1 MHGRQQQR
9 CKFGYQFSVTEET
22 MAKENKENIV
32 IPEIDTRTIER
43 KLKSGEIT
51 EEEYKKYLDSLEEC
65 TDYDTVNEAA
75 LIKEANIKRN
85 Y

>member
-1 MHGRQQQR
+1 
-9 CKFGYQFSVTEET
+9 
-22 MAKENKENIV
+22 MAKENKME

>member
-1 MHGRQQQR
+1 MD
-9 CKFGYQFSVTEET
+9 KEEKKMNFS
-22 MAKENKENIV
+22 
-32 IPEIDTRTIER
+32 EIDTRTIER

-65 TDYDTVNEAA
+65 SEYDTVDEDA
-75 LIKEANIKRN
+75 LIKEAGIKRN

>member
-1 MHGRQQQR
+1 
-9 CKFGYQFSVTEET
+9 
-22 MAKENKENIV
+22 MAKENKEKV
-32 IPEIDTRTIER
+32 VVMPEIDTRTIER

-51 EEEYKKYLDSLEEC
+51 EAEYKKFLDSLEEC
-65 TDYDTVNEAA
+65 AEYDTIDEDA

>member
-1 MHGRQQQR
+1 
-9 CKFGYQFSVTEET
+9 
-22 MAKENKENIV
+22 MAKDKENSKV
-32 IPEIDTRTIER
+32 VLPEIDTRTIER

-51 EEEYKKYLDSLEEC
+51 EAEYKKFLDSLEEC
-65 TDYDTVNEAA
+65 DEYDTIDEDA

>member
-1 MHGRQQQR
+1 
-9 CKFGYQFSVTEET
+9 
-22 MAKENKENIV
+22 MAKETKENKV
-32 IPEIDTRTIER
+32 VLPEIDTRTIER

-75 LIKEANIKRN
+75 LIKEAGIKRN

>member
-1 MHGRQQQR
+1 
-9 CKFGYQFSVTEET
+9 
-22 MAKENKENIV
+22 MAKENKENKV
-32 IPEIDTRTIER
+32 VMPEIDTRTIER

>member
-1 MHGRQQQR
+1 MN
-9 CKFGYQFSVTEET
+9 E
-22 MAKENKENIV
+22 ENKKVEL
-32 IPEIDTRTIER
+32 PEVDTRTIER

-51 EEEYKKYLDSLEEC
+51 EEEYKKYLESLPEC
-65 TDYDTVNEAA
+65 TEYATIDESA

>member
-1 MHGRQQQR
+1 M
-9 CKFGYQFSVTEET
+9 T
-22 MAKENKENIV
+22 KENKENIV
-32 IPEIDTRTIER
+32 MPEIDTRTIER

>member
-1 MHGRQQQR
+1 
-9 CKFGYQFSVTEET
+9 
-22 MAKENKENIV
+22 MAKENKTV
-32 IPEIDTRTIER
+32 IPEIDVRTIER

>member
-1 MHGRQQQR
+1 
-9 CKFGYQFSVTEET
+9 
-22 MAKENKENIV
+22 MAKENKENKENKIV
-32 IPEIDTRTIER
+32 VPEIDTRPIER

>member
-1 MHGRQQQR
+1 
-9 CKFGYQFSVTEET
+9 
-22 MAKENKENIV
+22 MAKENKTSV
-32 IPEIDTRTIER
+32 PEIDVRTIER
-43 KLKSGEIT
+43 KIKSGEIT

>member
-1 MHGRQQQR
+1 
-9 CKFGYQFSVTEET
+9 
-22 MAKENKENIV
+22 MAKENKVE

-43 KLKSGEIT
+43 KIKSGEIT

-65 TDYDTVNEAA
+65 TEYDTVDVAA
-75 LIKEANIKRN
+75 LIKDANIKRN

>member
-1 MHGRQQQR
+1 
-9 CKFGYQFSVTEET
+9 
-22 MAKENKENIV
+22 MAKENKTSV
-32 IPEIDTRTIER
+32 PEIDVRTIER
-43 KLKSGEIT
+43 KIKSGEIT

-65 TDYDTVNEAA
+65 SDYDTIDEAN

>member
-1 MHGRQQQR
+1 M
-9 CKFGYQFSVTEET
+9 EDI
-22 MAKENKENIV
+22 MAKEKENKGSKTLV
-32 IPEIDTRTIER
+32 RDCEIDTRTYER

-51 EEEYKKYLDSLEEC
+51 EAEYKKYLDSLEEC
-65 TDYDTVNEAA
+65 TEYDTIDEAA

>member
-1 MHGRQQQR
+1 MNN
-9 CKFGYQFSVTEET
+9 
-22 MAKENKENIV
+22 ENKM
-32 IPEIDTRTIER
+32 PEIDVRTIER

-65 TDYDTVNEAA
+65 SDYDTVNEDA

>member
-1 MHGRQQQR
+1 
-9 CKFGYQFSVTEET
+9 
-22 MAKENKENIV
+22 MAKENKENKENKV
-32 IPEIDTRTIER
+32 VLPEIDKRTIER

>member
-1 MHGRQQQR
+1 
-9 CKFGYQFSVTEET
+9 
-22 MAKENKENIV
+22 MAKETKENKIV
-32 IPEIDTRTIER
+32 LPEIDTRTIER

-65 TDYDTVNEAA
+65 SDYETVNEAA

>member
-1 MHGRQQQR
+1 M
-9 CKFGYQFSVTEET
+9 
-22 MAKENKENIV
+22 MAKENKENKV
-32 IPEIDTRTIER
+32 VLTEIDTRTIER

-51 EEEYKKYLDSLEEC
+51 EAEYKKYLDSLEEC
-65 TDYDTVNEAA
+65 TEYDTIDEAA

>member
-1 MHGRQQQR
+1 MNN
-9 CKFGYQFSVTEET
+9 
-22 MAKENKENIV
+22 ENKM
-32 IPEIDTRTIER
+32 PEIDVRTIER

-65 TDYDTVNEAA
+65 ADYDTVNEDA

>member
-1 MHGRQQQR
+1 M
-9 CKFGYQFSVTEET
+9 T
-22 MAKENKENIV
+22 KENNIE
-32 IPEIDTRTIER
+32 IPEIDTRTLER

-75 LIKEANIKRN
+75 LIKEAGIKRN

>member
-1 MHGRQQQR
+1 
-9 CKFGYQFSVTEET
+9 

-32 IPEIDTRTIER
+32 IPEIDTITIER

>member
-1 MHGRQQQR
+1 
-9 CKFGYQFSVTEET
+9 
-22 MAKENKENIV
+22 MAKETKENKV
-32 IPEIDTRTIER
+32 VMPEIDTRTIER

-65 TDYDTVNEAA
+65 TEYDTVNEAA

>member
-1 MHGRQQQR
+1 
-9 CKFGYQFSVTEET
+9 
-22 MAKENKENIV
+22 MAKENSV
-32 IPEIDTRTIER
+32 LPEIDTRTIER

-65 TDYDTVNEAA
+65 AEYDTVDEAS

>member
-1 MHGRQQQR
+1 M
-9 CKFGYQFSVTEET
+9 V
-22 MAKENKENIV
+22 KENRETKIV
-32 IPEIDTRTIER
+32 VPEIDTRTIER

>member
-1 MHGRQQQR
+1 
-9 CKFGYQFSVTEET
+9 
-22 MAKENKENIV
+22 MAKENKEIV

-65 TDYDTVNEAA
+65 TEYDTVNEAA

>member
-1 MHGRQQQR
+1 MSEKNEVKQ
-9 CKFGYQFSVTEET
+9 V
-22 MAKENKENIV
+22 
-32 IPEIDTRTIER
+32 EIDTRTLER

-65 TDYDTVNEAA
+65 SDYDTIDEDA

>member
-1 MHGRQQQR
+1 M
-9 CKFGYQFSVTEET
+9 T
-22 MAKENKENIV
+22 KENKENIV
-32 IPEIDTRTIER
+32 MPEIDTRTIER

-51 EEEYKKYLDSLEEC
+51 EEEYKKYLDRIEEC
-65 TDYDTVNEAA
+65 TEYDTVNEAA

>member
-1 MHGRQQQR
+1 
-9 CKFGYQFSVTEET
+9 
-22 MAKENKENIV
+22 MAKETKENKIV
-32 IPEIDTRTIER
+32 LPEIDTRTIER

-65 TDYDTVNEAA
+65 SDYETVNEAA
-75 LIKEANIKRN
+75 LIKEANLKRN

>member
-1 MHGRQQQR
+1 
-9 CKFGYQFSVTEET
+9 
-22 MAKENKENIV
+22 MAKETKENKV
-32 IPEIDTRTIER
+32 VLPEIDTRTIER

-65 TDYDTVNEAA
+65 TDYDIVNEAA
-75 LIKEANIKRN
+75 LIKEAGIKRN